1 MDKCQ
6 SRQSLLYY
14 CKLLYATVK
23 PESVYSA
30 EREKCKRGQLSYCF
44 HLGRRKLW
52 AAPRSKEQ
60 AHTKIMKDPLSM
72 VLNLTFLI

>member
-1 MDKCQ
+1 MDNSW
-6 SRQSLLYY
+6 SRQSLLHY
-14 CKLLYATVK
+14 CELPYATVK
-23 PESVYSA
+23 PELVYSA
-30 EREKCKRGQLSYCF
+30 EREKCERGQLSSCF

-72 VLNLTFLI
+72 VLTLTFLI